1 MVQDDKITVAQAIV
15 FYEGQIQGVEWW
27 LERFSDGREKRGQM
41 DIDQHLH
48 KLKMFRWTLAQLKR
62 SV

>member
-1 MVQDDKITVAQAIV
+1 MDQDDKITVAKAIV
-15 FYEGQIQGVEWW
+15 FYEGQIQSVTWW
-27 LERFSDGREKRGQM
+27 LETFSEGRNKRGQM
-41 DIDQHLH
+41 DIDQHIL